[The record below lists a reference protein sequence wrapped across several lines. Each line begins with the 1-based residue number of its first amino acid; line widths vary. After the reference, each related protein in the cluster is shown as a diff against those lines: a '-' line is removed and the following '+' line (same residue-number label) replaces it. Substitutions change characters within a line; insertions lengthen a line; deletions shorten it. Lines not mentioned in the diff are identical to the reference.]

1 MRAGL
6 ATALAAT
13 GLALVLSGCGGG
25 SDTANSGPDCTVPGP
40 RPAVALLAEPASQ
53 PTARAQICELATDFR
68 NVVMEPAW
76 DAAAKALLA
85 VNHDVG
91 LWQRRTLLLAC
102 TGCRSSGL
110 DLAQVRDDHPQWILH
125 DSAGREVHLVGH
137 PDQVLLDFGDPD
149 YQGAWSLRIQ
159 QSLDAGGWT
168 GVAVVDAGNAPEW
181 SATPVDPRT
190 QTELDPGDRATYLA
204 QALSLVHAAMRTHGF
219 FLLAQ
224 NGPPEIVE
232 PAQINSA
239 DALDAGAGFARLRG
253 SAWLTLFEYY
263 MQVQR
268 ERTAA
273 FVFESGPDPGP
284 KRDVYGLA
292 AYLLVATPQGA
303 YGLAPGSSPASLY
316 DLDLG
321 APDPDVVAEQVGEA
335 WRRTYPNGAV
345 AVNPSDLPTELT
357 LGDAGEITL
366 PAGGAAV
373 TVGSRLITSY

>member
-1 MRAGL
+1 VWQERSL
-6 ATALAAT
+6 LYSCERCDLAAFH
-13 GLALVLSGCGGG
+13 L
-25 SDTANSGPDCTVPGP
+25 PW
-40 RPAVALLAEPASQ
+40 
-53 PTARAQICELATDFR
+53 I
-68 NVVMEPAW
+68 
-76 DAAAKALLA
+76 
-85 VNHDVG
+85 
-91 LWQRRTLLLAC
+91 RRH
-102 TGCRSSGL
+102 
-110 DLAQVRDDHPQWILH
+110 HPEWILH
-125 DSAGREVHLVGH
+125 TADGAEIH
-137 PDQVLLDFGDPD
+137 PADHRGWVLLDFGDPD

-159 QSLDAGGWT
+159 QSLEAGGWT
-168 GVAVVDAGNAPEW
+168 GVEVVDAGNAPEW
-181 SATPVDPRT
+181 SGTPVDPRT
-190 QTELDPGDRATYLA
+190 ETALDPGDRATYLA

-253 SAWLTLFEYY
+253 SAWLTLLEYY

-292 AYLLVATPQGA
+292 AYLLVATPRGA
-303 YGLAPGSSPASLY
+303 YGLAPGSAPAPLY

-335 WRRTYPNGAV
+335 WMRTYPNGAV

-373 TVGSRLITSY
+373 AVGSRLITSY

>member
-149 YQGAWSLRIQ
+149 YQASWQEAVGQQLGARGYIGVVVT
-159 QSLDAGGWT
+159 DARNDLQLSS
-168 GVAVVDAGNAPEW
+168 VPI
-181 SATPVDPRT
+181 DPRT
-190 QTELDPGDRATYLA
+190 GQPMTDDDRARYLA
-204 QALSLVHAAMRTHGF
+204 EALALARGALKTDGFSLVAE
-219 FLLAQ
+219 
-224 NGPPEIVE
+224 NEPPTVIDE
-232 PAQINSA
+232 AQIGST
-239 DALDAGAGFARLRG
+239 DAVIAQDGGGGFAGRRG
-253 SAWLTLFEYY
+253 GAWDELFAYYQAAVARHVGAWVTTPAPPTPAACSGWPPTCWCRGRCPATARPTGRTIPCTRSTSAS
-263 MQVQR
+263 R
-268 ERTAA
+268 PRTPSAA
-273 FVFESGPDPGP
+273 
-284 KRDVYGLA
+284 
-292 AYLLVATPQGA
+292 ATPGCA
-303 YGLAPGSSPASLY
+303 
-316 DLDLG
+316 
-321 APDPDVVAEQVGEA
+321 
-335 WRRTYPNGAV
+335 R
-345 AVNPSDLPTELT
+345 LPTERSPSR
-357 LGDAGEITL
+357 
-366 PAGGAAV
+366 PATPPPAWSCRAMERSTCRPAA
-373 TVGSRLITSY
+373 R

>member
-25 SDTANSGPDCTVPGP
+25 SDTANSGPDGARGRCS
-40 RPAVALLAEPASQ
+40 PAVALLAEPASQ

-149 YQGAWSLRIQ
+149 YQASWQEAVGQQLGARGYIGVVVT
-159 QSLDAGGWT
+159 DARNDLQLSS
-168 GVAVVDAGNAPEW
+168 VPM
-181 SATPVDPRT
+181 DPRT
-190 QTELDPGDRATYLA
+190 GQPMTDDDRARYLA
-204 QALSLVHAAMRTHGF
+204 EALALARGALKTDGFSLVAE
-219 FLLAQ
+219 
-224 NGPPEIVE
+224 NEPPTVIDE
-232 PAQINSA
+232 AQIGST
-239 DALDAGAGFARLRG
+239 DAVIAQDGGGGFAGRRGGAWDELFAYYQAAVARHVGAWVTDAGAADTRR
-253 SAWLTLFEYY
+253 
-263 MQVQR
+263 
-268 ERTAA
+268 
-273 FVFESGPDPGP
+273 VF
-284 KRDVYGLA
+284 GLA
-292 AYLLVATPQGA
+292 SYLLVSGPLSS
-303 YGLAPGSSPASLY
+303 YGPPDRADDPLY
-316 DLDLG
+316 AIDLG
-321 APDPDVVAEQVGEA
+321 KPSEDAQRSGDA
-335 WRRTYPNGAV
+335 WVRTFANGAV
-345 AVNPSDLPTELT
+345 AVVP
-357 LGDAGEITL
+357 GDAPASVELPGHGTVDL
-366 PAGGAAV
+366 PAGGAVIA
-373 TVGSRLITSY
+373 TGDRLVK